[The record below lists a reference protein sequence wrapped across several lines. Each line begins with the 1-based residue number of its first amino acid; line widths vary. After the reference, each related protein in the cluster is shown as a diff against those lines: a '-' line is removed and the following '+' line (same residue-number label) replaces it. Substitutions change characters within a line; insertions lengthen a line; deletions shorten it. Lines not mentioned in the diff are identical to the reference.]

1 MKRPQGNI
9 GVLIGRERNE
19 NTPENQGFAADLL
32 AIANGLGW
40 ITMPYHR
47 LNYNARGLIL
57 NFLGVL
63 ITFVFAFP
71 QESFSAGVGIEIGGQ
86 TRIPFEGGGI
96 TVDEFNALQ
105 RAIGKTHR
113 SMSFLGL
120 SYLLSGFGFQLFNE
134 LSRNM

>member
-1 MKRPQGNI
+1 MKTRRKIKALQ
-9 GVLIGRERNE
+9 LIYW
-19 NTPENQGFAADLL
+19 LL
-32 AIANGLGW
+32 LMVWVGLLSIF